1 MDTLVKQ
8 SVSVL
13 GAIALASVSFVFG
26 KEKPA
31 ADAVETLLHCRQT
44 VDRPMIVKRGQSEN
58 VVIKIEIEGADI
70 PSGDRMPLNL
80 AVVLDRSGSMSGAKL
95 EQAKQAAA
103 MLVDQLDHNDVFS
116 LVVYDTEVDVIFP
129 AALLGSRSNDIKR
142 RIRQIETGGSTAL
155 YGGVDCGGSQLEEFL
170 SKNRINRV
178 MLLSD
183 GIANVGPS
191 SNREISGLGTRL
203 ARRGMSVTTIGL
215 GNDYN
220 ETLMT
225 ALAEASDAN
234 YYYVAD
240 VEKLPEVFR
249 EELGELKSIV
259 ARDIE
264 IRIRCPKGVRPIRFL
279 GRPGELSGQE
289 ESLRFAT
296 VSSGQTRELYLECE
310 ITEDA
315 IGDITEIAMVSVSTD
330 EKKNQSTAPIV
341 VGYTDDVKIAEKTL
355 NREVQAE
362 AAVWKNAVETERSI
376 ALADQGNI
384 EAARGNFASQKAALQ
399 SAWTAAPAAKKAE
412 IADEI
417 ESIEEAEAGLSKT
430 GLSKDQRKKLTSESF
445 GIRNSKR

>member
-1 MDTLVKQ
+1 MDTLLKK

-13 GAIALASVSFVFG
+13 GAFALAGVPFVSGNETPFSSE
-26 KEKPA
+26 EKS
-31 ADAVETLLHCRQT
+31 LLHCRQT
-44 VDRPMIVKRGQSEN
+44 IDRPLIVKRGQSEN
-58 VVIKIEIEGADI
+58 VVIKIEVEGADV
-70 PSGDRMPLNL
+70 PRGDRMPLNL

-95 EQAKQAAA
+95 EQARQAAM
-103 MLVDQLDHNDVFS
+103 MLVDQLDRDDVFS

-129 AALLGSRSNDIKR
+129 ADRLGSRSSEIKR
-142 RIRQIETGGSTAL
+142 RIRQIQTGGSTAL
-155 YGGVDCGGSQLEEFL
+155 YGGVDCGGRQLEEFL

-191 SNREISGLGTRL
+191 SNREIAGLGTRL

-240 VEKLPEVFR
+240 VEKLPDVFR
-249 EELGELKSIV
+249 DELGELKSIV

-279 GRPGELSGQE
+279 GRPGELKGQE

-296 VSSGQTRELYLECE
+296 ISGGQTRELYLECE
-310 ITEDA
+310 ISGDVV
-315 IGDITEIAMVSVSTD
+315 GDITEIATVSFSAD
-330 EKKNQSTAPIV
+330 GAKNFSEAPIV
-341 VGYTDDVKIAEKTL
+341 VGYTEDVKMAEKTL
-355 NREVQAE
+355 NREIQAE
-362 AAVWKNAVETERSI
+362 AAVWKNAMDTERSI
-376 ALADQGNI
+376 ALADEGNI
-384 EAARGNFASQKAALQ
+384 AAARANFASQKAKLQ
-399 SAWTAAPAAKKAE
+399 SAWTAAPSAKKAE

-417 ESIEEAEAGLSKT
+417 QSIEEAEAGLGEN
-430 GLSKDQRKKLTSESF
+430 GLSKAQRKKLTSESF

>member
-1 MDTLVKQ
+1 
-8 SVSVL
+8 
-13 GAIALASVSFVFG
+13 
-26 KEKPA
+26 
-31 ADAVETLLHCRQT
+31 
-44 VDRPMIVKRGQSEN
+44 
-58 VVIKIEIEGADI
+58 
-70 PSGDRMPLNL
+70 
-80 AVVLDRSGSMSGAKL
+80 
-95 EQAKQAAA
+95 
-103 MLVDQLDHNDVFS
+103 
-116 LVVYDTEVDVIFP
+116 
-129 AALLGSRSNDIKR
+129 
-142 RIRQIETGGSTAL
+142 
-155 YGGVDCGGSQLEEFL
+155 
-170 SKNRINRV
+170 
-178 MLLSD
+178 
-183 GIANVGPS
+183 
-191 SNREISGLGTRL
+191 
-203 ARRGMSVTTIGL
+203 MSVTTIGL

-376 ALADQGNI
+376 ALADQGDI